1 MMYVIFFMCVAAA
14 IGYSVYAFRE
24 RYLCRKKN
32 EELRD
37 RYKLLKDSIE
47 NEPDKNRARYRVAH
61 EQEKID
67 AVKKRLKEKYGQK
80 ILTERKLLKE
90 ILDIEKEKAEEMAVD
105 FSAEVHNA
113 AEDLLLRFS
122 QDEMISFFI
131 NLLDNAIEA
140 AAGSEEKEVDLTV
153 GRDIQLINS
162 KAKDSMSENEPG
174 KEAVEKYG
182 SGSGI
187 LEKYCEEKGLSVTYE
202 DEENRLLTKINMIEI
217 LSLFRRTFP

>member
-1 MMYVIFFMCVAAA
+1 MMYVIFFMCIAAA

-37 RYKLLKDSIE
+37 RYKLLKESVE
-47 NEPDKNRARYRVAH
+47 NEQDKNRARYRVAH

-80 ILTERKLLKE
+80 ILTERKLLEE

-105 FSAEVHNA
+105 FSAEIHNS

-140 AAGSEEKEVDLTV
+140 AGGSEEKKVRLIV
-153 GRDIQLINS
+153 GSDIRLINS
-162 KAKDSMSENEPG
+162 KALGSMPKEETSKDD
-174 KEAVEKYG
+174 AVKHG
-182 SGSGI
+182 FGLGI
-187 LEKYCEEKGLSVTYE
+187 LEKYCEEKGLSAIYD
-202 DEENRLLTKINMIEI
+202 DEKRQLVTKIK
-217 LSLFRRTFP
+217 TQK

>member
-1 MMYVIFFMCVAAA
+1 MCIAAA

-37 RYKLLKDSIE
+37 RYKLLKESIE

-67 AVKKRLKEKYGQK
+67 AVKKRLKEKYGEK
-80 ILTERKLLKE
+80 ILTERKLLEE

-105 FSAEVHNA
+105 FSAEIHNS
-113 AEDLLLRFS
+113 AEDLLIRFS
-122 QDEMISFFI
+122 QDEMISFFL

-140 AAGSEEKEVDLTV
+140 AGGSGKGDRAVSFVAGETI
-153 GRDIQLINS
+153 RITNS
-162 KAKDSMSENEPG
+162 KEESRMPEGKTSKEDADRHGFGLRVIENIC
-174 KEAVEKYG
+174 KEKNLSIDYLNRG
-182 SGSGI
+182 GF
-187 LEKYCEEKGLSVTYE
+187 LET
-202 DEENRLLTKINMIEI
+202 EI
-217 LSLFRRTFP
+217 KKQK

>member
-1 MMYVIFFMCVAAA
+1 MMYVIFFMCIAAA

-37 RYKLLKDSIE
+37 RYKLLKESVE
-47 NEPDKNRARYRVAH
+47 NEQDKNRARYRVAH

-80 ILTERKLLKE
+80 ILTERKLLEE

-105 FSAEVHNA
+105 FSAEIHNS

-140 AAGSEEKEVDLTV
+140 AGGSEEKKVRLIV
-153 GRDIQLINS
+153 GSDIRLIHS
-162 KAKDSMSENEPG
+162 KALGSMPKEETSKDD
-174 KEAVEKYG
+174 AVKHG
-182 SGSGI
+182 FGLGI
-187 LEKYCEEKGLSVTYE
+187 LEKYCEEKGLSAIYD
-202 DEENRLLTKINMIEI
+202 DEKRQLVTKIK
-217 LSLFRRTFP
+217 TQK

>member
-1 MMYVIFFMCVAAA
+1 MMYVIFFMCIAAA

-37 RYKLLKDSIE
+37 RYKLLKESVE
-47 NEPDKNRARYRVAH
+47 NEQDKNRARYRVAH

-80 ILTERKLLKE
+80 ILTERKRLEE

-105 FSAEVHNA
+105 FSAEIHNS

-140 AAGSEEKEVDLTV
+140 AGGSEEKKVRLIV
-153 GRDIQLINS
+153 GSDIRLINS
-162 KAKDSMSENEPG
+162 KALGSMPKEETSKDD
-174 KEAVEKYG
+174 AVKHG
-182 SGSGI
+182 FGLGI
-187 LEKYCEEKGLSVTYE
+187 LEKYCEEKGLSAIYD
-202 DEENRLLTKINMIEI
+202 DEKRQLVTKIK
-217 LSLFRRTFP
+217 TQK

>member
-1 MMYVIFFMCVAAA
+1 MMYVIFFMCIAAA

-37 RYKLLKDSIE
+37 RYKLLKESVE
-47 NEPDKNRARYRVAH
+47 NEQDKNRARYRVTH

-80 ILTERKLLKE
+80 ILTERKLLEE

-105 FSAEVHNA
+105 FSAEIHNS

-140 AAGSEEKEVDLTV
+140 AGGSEEKKVRLIV
-153 GRDIQLINS
+153 GSDIRLINS
-162 KAKDSMSENEPG
+162 KALGSMPKEETSKDD
-174 KEAVEKYG
+174 AVKHG
-182 SGSGI
+182 FGLGI
-187 LEKYCEEKGLSVTYE
+187 LEKYCEEKGLSAIYD
-202 DEENRLLTKINMIEI
+202 DEKRQLVTKIK
-217 LSLFRRTFP
+217 TQK